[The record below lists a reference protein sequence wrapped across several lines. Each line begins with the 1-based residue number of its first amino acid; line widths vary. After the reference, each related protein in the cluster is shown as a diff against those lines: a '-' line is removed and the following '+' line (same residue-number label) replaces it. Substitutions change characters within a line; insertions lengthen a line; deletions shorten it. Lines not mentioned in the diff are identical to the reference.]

1 MSTRFEFSRWY
12 TRAGSFAL
20 AVHGLLLSAV
30 PLLAQGAGA
39 SPTYG
44 PANGTLVIAGGGNL
58 DGTGIYERFID
69 AAGGLSAYI
78 VIVPTAGGNFSAPGS
93 PQPYDADR
101 VLASWRA
108 RGLTNVHMLHTHDP
122 KVADTPAFA
131 SQLQQARGVWFNGGR
146 QWNIVDSYAG
156 TRTFTAF
163 HAVLARGGVIGGSSA
178 GATIQGEYLVRGAV
192 SGSNVMMA
200 PEPEHQDAFGFL
212 RRTAIDQ
219 HIDTRDRWTDLT
231 PVLDRFPT
239 LLGIGLSESTAIV
252 VQRDTF
258 SVIGRGKVAVH
269 DRTRRTTS
277 DGLPYFTLS
286 AGSRYDL
293 SARRVLPGDEP
304 PAPR

>member
-1 MSTRFEFSRWY
+1 MMTRFAFRLWPF
-12 TRAGSFAL
+12 RLGSLAL
-20 AVHGLLLSAV
+20 AVQGLLLAAV
-30 PLLAQGAGA
+30 PLPAQGAGA
-39 SPTYG
+39 TPEYG
-44 PANGTLVIAGGGNL
+44 PANGTLVIAGGGDL
-58 DGTGIYERFID
+58 DGTGIYERFIE
-69 AAGGLSAYI
+69 AAGGPSAYI
-78 VIVPTAGGNFSAPGS
+78 VIVPTAGGNFSASGS
-93 PQPYDADR
+93 PQPYDAER

-156 TRTFTAF
+156 TRTYAAF

-178 GATIQGEYLVRGAV
+178 GATIQGEYLVRGAI

-219 HIDTRDRWTDLT
+219 HIDTRNRWTDLT
-231 PVLDRFPT
+231 PVLDRFPS
-239 LLGIGLSESTAIV
+239 LLGLGLSEGTAIV

-258 SVIGRGKVAVH
+258 AVIGRGQVAVH
-269 DRTRRTTS
+269 DRSRPRSS

-286 AGSRYDL
+286 AGARYDL
-293 SARRVLPGDEP
+293 LARRVLP
-304 PAPR
+304 